1 MTKSELIQKWKNE
14 LELYKRV
21 LNDPLM
27 YTKEDRLKSSGK
39 ALTIVSML
47 VDIDELESLEQLS
60 PESCSKLEYNGGL
73 LSSGGDKIKTNF

>member
-47 VDIDELESLEQLS
+47 VDIDELESLE
-60 PESCSKLEYNGGL
+60 
-73 LSSGGDKIKTNF
+73 